1 MITIGIR
8 RRSIKDIMLNN
19 TNSVGAHTYRPALP
33 FIPLIFSV
41 MIVASGCAGV
51 SQQASLSAIQ
61 DEVEQRIDYTVLWN
75 RSADTEKKVAQSIRR
90 LLEEALTAD
99 AAVQIALLNNRRLQ
113 AVYEELGIGQAM
125 VVDAGLATN
134 PKFHGGATFGHSD
147 DHGLA
152 SGGEYVLEVG
162 MDFLSILHARMRTS
176 VAETEYETAKLR
188 VTATIMDLAAQ
199 TRLAYYRAQ
208 TAEQMLEMSRQIA
221 EATKTGYE
229 FTQRLFEAGNI
240 LELDLLLQQ
249 SLSGD
254 AQLDLASAEL
264 EVAESREELN
274 SLMGLWG
281 ENVSWSVASPLPD
294 APANPMK
301 LEGLEKIAIENSI
314 DLALARQ
321 KIIALGKQLGI
332 AKATKL
338 VPSLDLGMEIEQ
350 TAGDWATGPL
360 IGFEIPIFDRN
371 QGKIAAAKSELRRR
385 QQEFHALGV
394 DIRAAV
400 RAARRRLTTARQ
412 TALFYQ
418 NEILPLRRKIVEQV
432 QLQYN
437 AMQVGTPR
445 LLLAKQQQIEIA
457 RAYVQSLYNYH
468 VAQVELDQIL
478 AGRLFEPAL
487 AAKFILPSANI
498 KSLPGGSSEATLAN
512 GPGGH

>member
-1 MITIGIR
+1 
-8 RRSIKDIMLNN
+8 
-19 TNSVGAHTYRPALP
+19 
-33 FIPLIFSV
+33 

-274 SLMGLWG
+274 SLMGLRG

>member
-1 MITIGIR
+1 
-8 RRSIKDIMLNN
+8 MLNN

-51 SQQASLSAIQ
+51 SQQVSLSAIQ

>member
-1 MITIGIR
+1 
-8 RRSIKDIMLNN
+8 MLNN